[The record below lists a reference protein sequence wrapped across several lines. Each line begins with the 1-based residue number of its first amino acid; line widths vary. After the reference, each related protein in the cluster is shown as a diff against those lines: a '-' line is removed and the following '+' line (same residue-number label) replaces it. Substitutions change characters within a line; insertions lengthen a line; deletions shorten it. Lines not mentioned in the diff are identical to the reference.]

1 MSQPPACAEKNVI
14 RDSSFCTSQASSH
27 VAQRLITPDPVINC
41 EQDLF
46 YHRQGLAGYDEAI
59 SSFYAL
65 RGAEIKFDSY
75 FNAFPAYA
83 FDLQPSNRLE
93 VHVKAQGKCIFE
105 LVLVRPNKSWQHI
118 LHTILEAD
126 GTTKIVEVPQVPL
139 EGLIYARF
147 VAVDDLSIKSIDYIV
162 IGPMRNKV
170 KMTGVITT
178 FKRNDAVQKTSKRL
192 EDYFTVNPDLRD
204 DFDLL
209 VIDNGGETNSIGF
222 AQGQVIKNSNY
233 GGAGGFTRGLLETV
247 KDGTSTHVLFM
258 DDDAVFFP
266 ETLRRTMAILRYAA
280 DPVLAISGSM
290 ITESHKWRLW
300 EASAV
305 FNQRCRPI
313 HNGSDLRKFED
324 VVATT
329 EIASSKNQYGGW
341 WYFAFPVAAVK
352 SWPFPFFVRGDD
364 VCFSLANDF
373 KILNVPGIAS
383 HQEDFFAKQ
392 SPMTVYLD
400 MRYHLVAH
408 LMFERLELSKA
419 DLKKMMQGYFDR
431 FNDAYHYESAEA
443 VLMAMED
450 VLKGEAFWEGNLDMV
465 KRRADLSAL
474 TVNEKLVSPLA
485 FGRDETAAHS
495 PKRHKGKWRALW
507 RKLSFN
513 GHALPDKFFYS
524 KGVLFPL
531 DVRAHARDSFRR
543 RWTVTFDAG
552 SRTGYICRID
562 KDRYFTNR
570 RRFKTVMNR
579 LLDSYNAQREAYRKN
594 GEIMTTRNAWERR
607 LGMSDV
613 TSVAERDSS
622 AV

>member
-1 MSQPPACAEKNVI
+1 MI
-14 RDSSFCTSQASSH
+14 RDSGFCTSQVSSH
-27 VAQRLITPDPVINC
+27 VAQRLIAPDPVINC

-46 YHRQGLAGYDEAI
+46 YHRHGLAGYDEATG
-59 SSFYAL
+59 SFYAL

-118 LHTILEAD
+118 FHTILDAD
-126 GTTKIVEVPQVPL
+126 GTTKIIEVPQVPL

-147 VAVDDLSIKSIDYIV
+147 VAIDDLSIKSIDYV
-162 IGPMRNKV
+162 VTGPMRNKV

-192 EDYFTVNPDLRD
+192 GDYFTANPDLRD

-209 VIDNGGETNSIGF
+209 VIDNGGETDSIGF
-222 AQGQVIKNSNY
+222 AQGQVVKNSNY
-233 GGAGGFTRGLLETV
+233 GGAGGFTRGLLESV
-247 KDGTSTHVLFM
+247 KDGTSSHVLFM

-280 DPVLAISGSM
+280 DPTLAISGSM

-313 HNGSDLRKFED
+313 HNGSDLRKFEE

-329 EIASSKNQYGGW
+329 EIASGKNQYGGW
-341 WYFAFPVAAVK
+341 WYFAFPIAAVR

-364 VCFSLANDF
+364 VCFSLANEF
-373 KILNVPGIAS
+373 RILNVPGIAS

-408 LMFERLELSKA
+408 LMFERLELSKGG
-419 DLKKMMQGYFDR
+419 LKKMMQSYFDR

-450 VLKGEAFWEGNLDMV
+450 VLKGESFWEGNLDMA

-474 TVNEKLVSPLA
+474 TINEKLVSPLA
-485 FGRDETAAHS
+485 FGRDETAVHS

-562 KDRYFTNR
+562 KDRYFANR

-579 LLDSYNAQREAYRKN
+579 LLDSYNAQKEAYRKN
-594 GEIMTTRNAWERR
+594 GETMTTRNAWERR
-607 LGMSDV
+607 LGMNDV

-622 AV
+622 AA